1 LKVKAY
7 GNLRRYHVK
16 TKVCSKTDTV
26 RVRVTLEVPK
36 KLIPLGEKEP
46 AKALA
51 ALIVAALW
59 EYRISIVRINP
70 RDAKKL
76 VEEV

>member
-1 LKVKAY
+1 M
-7 GNLRRYHVK
+7 
-16 TKVCSKTDTV
+16 SDTS
-26 RVRVTLEVPK
+26 RVRVTLDVPK
-36 KLIPLGEKEP
+36 YLIPADEEKP
-46 AKALA
+46 AEALA

-76 VEEV
+76 TQGGVKDD

>member
-1 LKVKAY
+1 M
-7 GNLRRYHVK
+7 
-16 TKVCSKTDTV
+16 SDTV

-36 KLIPLGEKEP
+36 YLIPEGEKEP

-51 ALIVAALW
+51 ALIVAALR

-76 VEEV
+76 TCHLE